1 MYRARWHIEL
11 VFKRIKQLPKQQ
23 GIRCTTAATALPTLT
38 ALLLGWALVEEEG
51 AAARQ
56 AIREAMECQEQAQ
69 EESPGQQERPR
80 GEWQDER
87 HGPLSEWVLAEV
99 SVALVCQQIRGS
111 YTAARYYACL
121 PRLHRFLGS
130 GHRQRPHGYRQV
142 CRWLGTPMTS
152 LEAQERSA

>member
-80 GEWQDER
+80 G
-87 HGPLSEWVLAEV
+87 
-99 SVALVCQQIRGS
+99 
-111 YTAARYYACL
+111 
-121 PRLHRFLGS
+121 S
-130 GHRQRPHGYRQV
+130 GK
-142 CRWLGTPMTS
+142 TS
-152 LEAQERSA
+152 AMAP